1 VADEDWKAEMD
12 KARAKARA
20 QADDAVKDDLD
31 QITAQAD
38 QLRGIFDDLKLTDP
52 ATYDE
57 LIKIVDDA
65 TAKNESIA
73 SVVDRLKAL
82 GAVGTKLAGSIT
94 NVASGAALNLAS
106 GGAMGVLQAAL
117 KSKLQS

>member
-1 VADEDWKAEMD
+1 MANEDRKARLA
-12 KARAKARA
+12 KARAKAKA
-20 QADDAVKDDLD
+20 QADGVVNGDLD

-38 QLRGIFDDLKLTDP
+38 QLRGIFDDLKLSDP

-57 LIKIVDDA
+57 LIKIVDEA

-73 SVVDRLKAL
+73 SVVDRVKAL
-82 GAVGTKLAGSIT
+82 GAAGTKLAGSIT
-94 NVASGAALNLAS
+94 NVASGAALNVAS

-117 KSKLQS
+117 KSKLKS

>member
-1 VADEDWKAEMD
+1 VAEEDWKKLIDAADAE
-12 KARAKARA
+12 AAAE
-20 QADDAVKDDLD
+20 ADDVVKDDLD

-38 QLRGIFDDLKLTDP
+38 QLRDIFDELKMTDP

-65 TAKNESIA
+65 TAKNESVA

-82 GAVGTKLAGSIT
+82 GAAGKKLAGSIA
-94 NVASGAALNLAS
+94 NVASGAALNVTS
-106 GGAMGVLQAAL
+106 GGAIGILQAAL
-117 KSKLQS
+117 KSKLKS